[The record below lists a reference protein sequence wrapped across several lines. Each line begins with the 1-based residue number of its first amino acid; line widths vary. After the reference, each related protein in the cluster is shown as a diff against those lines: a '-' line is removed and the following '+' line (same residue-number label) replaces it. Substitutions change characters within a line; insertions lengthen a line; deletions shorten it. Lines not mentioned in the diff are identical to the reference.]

1 MRKKLDSNVIIAS
14 AVAIGVALGAEY
26 LIRKALPVD
35 SPYLWLSWL
44 AIPLAFVTQR
54 LVLKELT
61 KS

>member
-1 MRKKLDSNVIIAS
+1 MRKKLDRNVIIAS
-14 AVAIGVALGAEY
+14 GVAIGIALGVEY

>member
-14 AVAIGVALGAEY
+14 AVAIAVALAAEY

-54 LVLKELT
+54 LILKELT